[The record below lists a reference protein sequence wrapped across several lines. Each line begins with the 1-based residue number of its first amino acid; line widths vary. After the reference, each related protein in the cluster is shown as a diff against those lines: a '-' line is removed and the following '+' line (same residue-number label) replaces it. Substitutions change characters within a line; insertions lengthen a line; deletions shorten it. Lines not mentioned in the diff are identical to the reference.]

1 MNTRIVI
8 IMYAI
13 VVNLKVMQRNNLGSA
28 SPIVGLQYANDC
40 NQRRSRW
47 LSVYASISYVTFVFC
62 RTGSAASALHDV
74 LRPDGTAPL
83 FVGPN

>member
-13 VVNLKVMQRNNLGSA
+13 DRYINLTVMQHNNWG
-28 SPIVGLQYANDC
+28 IVGLQYTNVC
-40 NQRRSRW
+40 IQLRSRW
-47 LSVYASISYVTFVFC
+47 LSVFASISYLPFAFC
-62 RTGSAASALHDV
+62 RTGSEASALHDV